1 MEKKIN
7 DNIKEFLRAFFEKYK
22 DKSTNALVK
31 ASHEEKPWK
40 DTYKEGQKLVIP
52 KEKIENFFEIIK

>member
-31 ASHEEKPWK
+31 GSHEEAPWK
-40 DTYKEGQKLVIP
+40 DTCVAGKKCHYTRKNGD
-52 KEKIENFFEIIK
+52 FF